1 MVKKAS
7 LFLAALLALCLTGC
21 VNLHNALS
29 PEPEK
34 LMEKPTAPAFTAAFG
49 QKTLPLP
56 ARNMSRT
63 AKPTAGRTAPDS
75 TVCRRPAAAKPEAS
89 FIV

>member
-34 LMEKPTAPAFTAAFG
+34 VKIDGETYRAGFYGSLFG
-49 QKTLPLP
+49 
-56 ARNMSRT
+56 
-63 AKPTAGRTAPDS
+63 
-75 TVCRRPAAAKPEAS
+75 
-89 FIV
+89 

>member
-34 LMEKPTAPAFTAAFG
+34 VKIDGETYRAAFG